1 MAIIEHKFNDRAELI
16 EALYQVLASDLQQ
29 ALDRQSSAT
38 LLLSGGSTPAPLY
51 RQLSKADLN
60 WNEIN
65 VALVDERWV
74 DADSA
79 ASNERLLRETM
90 LINLAQSANF
100 TGMKN
105 DHQTPFDGE
114 AECNTRYAALPS
126 PWTICLLGMGP
137 DSHTAS
143 LFPNAEG
150 LSTALASNHHCAA
163 IRANKSEVTGDNLER
178 MTMTP
183 WSILQS
189 QRLILLITGDDKW
202 EVYQQ
207 ACETGASADKP
218 ISLFLHQD
226 SVPFEV
232 YWAP

>member
-1 MAIIEHKFNDRAELI
+1 MPSIEHEFTDRAELI
-16 EALYQVLASDLQQ
+16 EALYQVFTADLQQ
-29 ALDRQSSAT
+29 ALDQHASAT
-38 LLLSGGSTPAPLY
+38 LLLSGGSTPAPFY
-51 RQLSKADLN
+51 RQLSTADLN
-60 WNEIN
+60 WSQIN

-90 LINLAQSANF
+90 LINKAQSANF

-105 DHQTPFDGE
+105 DHRTPFDGE
-114 AECNTRYAALPS
+114 AECNTRYATLPS

-137 DSHTAS
+137 DAHTAS

-150 LSTALASNHHCAA
+150 LGAALDSAHYCAG
-163 IRANKSEVTGDNLER
+163 IRAVKSGVTGDNLER

-189 QRLILLITGDDKW
+189 RRLILLITGADKW

-207 ACETGASADKP
+207 ARDNSPTADRP
-218 ISLFLHQD
+218 IGLMIHQQQT
-226 SVPFEV
+226 PLEV
-232 YWAP
+232 YWAA

>member
-16 EALYQVLASDLQQ
+16 EALHQVFTADLKQ
-29 ALDRQSSAT
+29 ALDQQASAT

-51 RQLSKADLN
+51 QQLSKAYLD
-60 WNEIN
+60 WDRIN

-90 LINLAQSANF
+90 LINQAQSANF
-100 TGMKN
+100 MGMKN
-105 DHQTPFDGE
+105 DQQNPFDGE

-126 PWTICLLGMGP
+126 PYTICLLGMGP

-143 LFPNAEG
+143 LFPGAEG
-150 LSTALASNHHCAA
+150 LTTALASKQHCAA
-163 IRANKSEVTGDNLER
+163 IRAIKSEVTGDNLER

-189 QRLILLITGDDKW
+189 RRLILLITGADKW

-207 ACETGASADKP
+207 ARHTSPSADRP
-218 ISLFLHQD
+218 ISLMIHQQQT
-226 SVPFEV
+226 PLEV
-232 YWAP
+232 YWAA